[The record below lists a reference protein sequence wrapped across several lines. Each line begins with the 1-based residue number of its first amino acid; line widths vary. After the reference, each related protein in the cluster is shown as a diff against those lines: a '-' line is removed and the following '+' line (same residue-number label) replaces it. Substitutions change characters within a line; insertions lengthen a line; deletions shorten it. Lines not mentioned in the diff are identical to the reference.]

1 MSYLEFFNLKEQ
13 PFSISVDNR
22 FYFNSNQHAHAL
34 VKLRY
39 AAEER
44 KGLAV
49 LVGGV
54 GTGKT
59 TLARRMLDELEESK
73 FESALLVVIHT
84 SVTSEWL
91 LRKIAVQL
99 GVQNPLDDKTELL
112 SQLYNRLV
120 EIYDSGKKAVVLI
133 DEAQMLQRRE
143 VMEEF
148 RGILNIELDG
158 QKLITF
164 IFFGLTELDTYLALD
179 KPLQQRIAVR
189 YELESFTE
197 KTTEEYIRYRLEVA
211 GSKRDLFT
219 KGSLTTIH
227 QYSEGIPRLIN
238 SICDNALLEGFL
250 RKKDRID
257 EEMIKEVI
265 ADLKLV
271 GAAEDLSKKDDIQ

>member
-44 KGLAV
+44 KGLGV

-84 SVTSEWL
+84 SITSEWL

-164 IFFGLTELDTYLALD
+164 IFFGLTDLDTYLALD

-211 GSKRDLFT
+211 GSKRELFT
-219 KGSLTTIH
+219 KGSFTTIH

-238 SICDNALLEGFL
+238 SICDNALLEAYL

-271 GAAEDLSKKDDIQ
+271 GTAKDPV

>member
-49 LVGGV
+49 LVGGI

-59 TLARRMLDELEESK
+59 TLARRMLDELEESN

-120 EIYDSGKKAVVLI
+120 EIYDAGKKAVVLI

-211 GSKRDLFT
+211 GSKKEFFT
-219 KGSLTTIH
+219 KGALATIH

-271 GAAEDLSKKDDIQ
+271 GSEKDPA

>member
-1 MSYLEFFNLKEQ
+1 MSYLEFYNLKEQ

-59 TLARRMLDELEESK
+59 TLARRMLDELEEST

-84 SVTSEWL
+84 SITSEWL

-164 IFFGLTELDTYLALD
+164 IFFGLTDLDTYLALD

-211 GSKRDLFT
+211 GAKRELFT

-227 QYSEGIPRLIN
+227 RFSEGIPRLIN
-238 SICDNALLEGFL
+238 SICDNALLEGYL

-265 ADLKLV
+265 SDLKLV
-271 GAAEDLSKKDDIQ
+271 GTGKDPV

>member
-1 MSYLEFFNLKEQ
+1 MSYLEFYNLKEQ

-22 FYFNSNQHAHAL
+22 FYFNSNQHSQAL
-34 VKLRY
+34 VKLKY

-49 LVGGV
+49 LVGGI

-59 TLARRMLDELEESK
+59 TLARRMLDELEESQ
-73 FESALLVVIHT
+73 FESALLVVLHT
-84 SVTSEWL
+84 SITSEWL

-99 GVQNPLDDKTELL
+99 GVQNPLEEKTELL

-133 DEAQMLQRRE
+133 DEAQMLQRKE

-164 IFFGLTELDTYLALD
+164 IFFGLTDLDSNLALD
-179 KPLQQRIAVR
+179 KPLQQRIALR
-189 YELESFTE
+189 YQLQSFTE
-197 KTTEEYIRYRLEVA
+197 KVTEDYIRYRLDVA
-211 GSKRDLFT
+211 GTKKELFT
-219 KGSLTTIH
+219 KGCLAAIH
-227 QYSEGIPRLIN
+227 KYSQGIPRLIN
-238 SICDNALLEGFL
+238 GICDNALLEGFL
-250 RKKDRID
+250 RKREKID
-257 EEMIKEVI
+257 EEMIQEVVS
-265 ADLKLV
+265 DLKLL
-271 GAAEDLSKKDDIQ
+271 GEG

>member
-59 TLARRMLDELEESK
+59 TLARRMLDELEETK

-91 LRKIAVQL
+91 LRKISVQL

-164 IFFGLTELDTYLALD
+164 IFFGLTDLDTYLALD

-211 GSKRDLFT
+211 GCKKELFT
-219 KGSLTTIH
+219 KGALATIH

-271 GAAEDLSKKDDIQ
+271 GAEKDPV

>member
-1 MSYLEFFNLKEQ
+1 MNYLEFYNLKEQ

-22 FYFNSNQHAHAL
+22 FYFNSNQHSHAL

-49 LVGGV
+49 LVGGI

-59 TLARRMLDELEESK
+59 TLARRMLDELEDTK

-84 SVTSEWL
+84 SITSEWL
-91 LRKIAVQL
+91 LRRIAVQL

-158 QKLITF
+158 EKLITF
-164 IFFGLTELDTYLALD
+164 VFFGLTDLDSYLALD

-211 GSKRDLFT
+211 GSKRELFT
-219 KGSLTTIH
+219 KGSYTTIH
-227 QYSEGIPRLIN
+227 HYSEGIPRLIN

-250 RKKDRID
+250 RKKERID

-265 ADLKLV
+265 SDLKLI
-271 GAAEDLSKKDDIQ
+271 GAEKDPV

>member
-1 MSYLEFFNLKEQ
+1 MNYLEFYNLKEQ

-84 SVTSEWL
+84 SITSEWL
-91 LRKIAVQL
+91 LRRIAVQL

-164 IFFGLTELDTYLALD
+164 IFFGLTDLDTYLALD
-179 KPLQQRIAVR
+179 RPLQQRIAVR
-189 YELESFTE
+189 YELASFTE

-211 GSKRDLFT
+211 GSKRELFT
-219 KGSLTTIH
+219 KASFATIH

-238 SICDNALLEGFL
+238 SICDNALLEAFL

-265 ADLKLV
+265 ADLKII
-271 GAAEDLSKKDDIQ
+271 GAAKDPV

>member
-1 MSYLEFFNLKEQ
+1 MSYLEFFNLNEQ

-84 SVTSEWL
+84 SITSEWL

-164 IFFGLTELDTYLALD
+164 IFFGLTDLDTYLALD

-211 GSKRDLFT
+211 GCKKELFT

-271 GAAEDLSKKDDIQ
+271 GAAKDPI